1 MPRPSKRLLLK
12 FATIGLSLAWLAVWA
27 VDLAVHP
34 GSLPSR
40 YMLLGAGFIGLAT
53 LGMACQQSTNHA
65 ERQIARFLDGLS
77 RLTPHEIAG
86 VADSLPSLPVTNPMY
101 EQAERFRASYTEW
114 AIRLQQAQH
123 SRALLDVKARRAAA
137 RLEQMEAIL
146 CGLSDPVIV
155 VDHYGELLLA
165 NPSAERLLGI
175 KDSQKIEQRA
185 LTKLSR
191 CEKLI
196 DLLSEVRRRK
206 SPSPRTSEVEL
217 TDAQGQD
224 HCYSV
229 SARSVSLGGESA
241 AEGGAGQQC
250 AVAVLRD
257 VGNIKAIQKRNAEF
271 VSAVSHEMKTPL
283 AGIKAYVELLVD
295 GDAEDE
301 KTREE
306 FLGVING
313 QANRLQRLIDNL
325 LNIARIEAGVVNVQ
339 KDQRSLNELLEEAL
353 RILQPSAE
361 PKRIALTSEL
371 SNLYL
376 SVRVDRDML
385 MQVAINLLSNAI
397 KYTPDGGQVVLH
409 SRLSGDQVQFDVQDN
424 GVGLSA
430 EDCEKVF
437 EKFYRVK
444 KDRDMA
450 PGTGL
455 GLALAKHIVE
465 DVHGGTLTVAS
476 EPRKGS
482 TFTVTLPCAGQINQ

>member
-1 MPRPSKRLLLK
+1 MPRSSTRNLLRL
-12 FATIGLSLAWLAVWA
+12 ATIGLSLVWLAIWA
-27 VDLAVHP
+27 LDLALHP

-53 LGMACQQSTNHA
+53 LGMACQRTATHEEQ
-65 ERQIARFLDGLS
+65 QLARFLDTLS
-77 RLTPHEIAG
+77 RLSPHEVAG
-86 VADSLPSLPVTNPMY
+86 DAEALPTLTKASPSY
-101 EQAERFRASYTEW
+101 ETAERFRAAYTGW
-114 AIRLQQAQH
+114 AVRLQQAEH
-123 SRALLDVKARRAAA
+123 GRAILDVKSRRSAA

-146 CGLSDPVIV
+146 GGLSDPVIV
-155 VDHYGELLLA
+155 VDNYDELLLA

-175 KDSQKIEQRA
+175 KDTNKIEQRM

-196 DLLSEVRRRK
+196 DLLSDVRRRK
-206 SPSPRTSEVEL
+206 STSLRTSEVEL
-217 TDAQGQD
+217 TDANGQS

-229 SARSVSLGGESA
+229 SARAVALGGDLT
-241 AEGGAGQQC
+241 AEGGAAQQC

-325 LNIARIEAGVVNVQ
+325 LNIARIEAGVVSVQ
-339 KDQRSLNELLEEAL
+339 KDQQSLNELLEEAV
-353 RILQPSAE
+353 RIVQPSAE
-361 PKRIALTSEL
+361 PKRIAMTSEL
-371 SNLYL
+371 SNMYL

-385 MQVAINLLSNAI
+385 MQVAINLLSNAV
-397 KYTPDGGQVVLH
+397 KYTPDGGHVVLH
-409 SRLSGDQVQFDVQDN
+409 SRLSGNQVQFDVQDD
-424 GVGLSA
+424 GVGLSP

-476 EPRKGS
+476 EPGKGS
-482 TFTVTLPCAGQINQ
+482 TFTVTLPCAGQMN